1 MKILLKE
8 LTAKLDEQLN
18 RAAGR
23 VVGALPYL
31 QDDVRASMDVRR
43 A

>member
-8 LTAKLDEQLN
+8 LTAKLDDQLN

-23 VVGALPYL
+23 VVERPYL
-31 QDDVRASMDVRR
+31 QETCVPRWMCAVP
-43 A
+43 